1 MAPFCVRV
9 SNNNVRLHG
18 AIGYVTPKDMLEGG
32 QARVHAD
39 RELKLEQARRLRG
52 EKRLQARREY
62 SSLCEKENRMLHLYI
77 PGETEAGNAGER
89 PAEG

>member
-1 MAPFCVRV
+1 MWRGILDC
-9 SNNNVRLHG
+9 SNAAELIRSVGDYMEHYNNVRLHG

-39 RELKLEQARRLRG
+39 RERKLEHARRLRG

-62 SSLCEKENRMLHLYI
+62 SLREEKLHATI
-77 PGETEAGNAGER
+77 VHTR
-89 PAEG
+89 